1 MSHPAPQTLPAPG
14 PARQIEEPLG
24 AAPATPIAD
33 STSPWRQDIAAG
45 LVVALV
51 ALPLCLGIALASGA
65 PLFSGIITGIVGGLL
80 VSRLSGSQL
89 LVSGPAAGL
98 AAIVVVA
105 IAELGSFPSF
115 LAAVVISGAL
125 QLVLGATRAGIIA
138 YFVPSSV
145 IRGMLAGIGLL
156 LIIKQLPYA
165 LGASLGAPTG
175 LLSLHA
181 QVRPLGLVIG
191 ALSLLLLAYWGR
203 LTPAAVRRFVPG
215 PLVVVVLGAVLAA
228 AASAVAPS
236 FALPREAFVTLP
248 VPDRVTDLAQ
258 HLIFPNWSAFTE
270 PAVWK
275 IAVTLALV
283 ASLETLLSLEATDK
297 LDPERRTSPANR
309 ELLAQGAGNLT
320 AGLLGGLPMTG
331 VIVRSAANI
340 DAGARSWRSSFV
352 HGVLLAAAVLSVPA
366 LLNHIPLAALAA
378 VLLATGWKLAH
389 PRLVADAWRR
399 GAQYFAPFVVT
410 VIAIVVEDL
419 LIGIAVGLAAGVFFV
434 LRDSF
439 LNAYSYER
447 RESEDHHQV
456 RLTLAEEV
464 TFLNKARITSA
475 LSRLPAGSAVI
486 IDGTRTKHLDMDV
499 VETLHDF
506 QVTAQRKGITVL
518 LHGIPDLRVA
528 VGTH

>member
-1 MSHPAPQTLPAPG
+1 MSHPAHQLS
-14 PARQIEEPLG
+14 PLG
-24 AAPATPIAD
+24 DTPRLAGSLGIESATPTANT
-33 STSPWRQDIAAG
+33 SSPWRQDIGAG

-98 AAIVVVA
+98 AAIVAVA
-105 IAELGSFPSF
+105 IAELGSFQSF
-115 LAAVVISGAL
+115 LAAVVISGGI
-125 QLVLGATRAGIIA
+125 QLLLGAIRAGIIA
-138 YFVPSSV
+138 HFVPSSV

-156 LIIKQLPYA
+156 LIMKQLPYA

-175 LLSLHA
+175 PLSMISEARPTGVAIGVLSL
-181 QVRPLGLVIG
+181 V
-191 ALSLLLLAYWGR
+191 LLAFWGR
-203 LTPAAVRRFVPG
+203 LMPAAVRRFVPG
-215 PLVVVVLGAVLAA
+215 PLAVVVLGALLAA
-228 AASAVAPS
+228 LASVAVPS
-236 FALPREAFVTLP
+236 FGLPRETFVTLP
-248 VPDRVTDLAQ
+248 VPDRLADFTQ
-258 HLIFPNWSAFTE
+258 HLIFPTWSAFAE

-320 AGLLGGLPMTG
+320 SGLLGGLPMTG

-352 HGVLLAAAVLSVPA
+352 HGVLLTAAVLSVPA

-389 PRLVADAWRR
+389 PRLVADAWQR
-399 GAQYFAPFVVT
+399 GAQYFVPFAVT
-410 VIAIVVEDL
+410 TLAIVVEDL
-419 LIGIAVGLAAGVFFV
+419 LIGIAVGLVAGVFFV

-447 RESEDHHQV
+447 RESADRHQV

-475 LSRLPAGSAVI
+475 LSRLPAGSAVV

-506 QVTAQRKGITVL
+506 QDNAQRKGITVL

-528 VGTH
+528 TAAH